1 VQHADLRCHRLYRQQ
16 PLCTRR
22 NERVEHPGQ
31 SRERVHASQVSVAD
45 QLGGHARPSAKRGDD
60 PSTSRA
66 YQRRCSSSSTTHQF
80 TSGFYVV
87 SVSDVFRWRVY
98 IKFGVNTFAL
108 KLPIRR
114 QDFGFEAART
124 RLSTNANDTCTTMTH
139 GGAVLDEKF

>member
-1 VQHADLRCHRLYRQQ
+1 MIHQHHVLINGAAAAAAQPTSSRQVFMSS
-16 PLCTRR
+16 PSPT
-22 NERVEHPGQ
+22 
-31 SRERVHASQVSVAD
+31 SSV
-45 QLGGHARPSAKRGDD
+45 G
-60 PSTSRA
+60 
-66 YQRRCSSSSTTHQF
+66 
-80 TSGFYVV
+80 
-87 SVSDVFRWRVY
+87 VF